1 MTMIGVIDLARLT
14 YGDPQVIVGEH
25 Q

>member
-1 MTMIGVIDLARLT
+1 MTMIGVIDLAPLT
-14 YGDPQVIVGEH
+14 YVDPQVVVGEH